1 MKLISF
7 ATLIGALP
15 LGTEAAL
22 YETKNWGSAA
32 SPATDCSGTQ
42 NQNSPQYH
50 HTDVCSA
57 ESLTTGSK
65 LRVANGVAYVDFYS
79 SKTCT
84 GSVTQTWNYGTI
96 GNCYSVLD
104 PTTSQ
109 ATGLTFSATLK
120 EESQLSWTD
129 VNVKI
134 TKLWYGATCGSDGGA
149 VIPLGTQTDNTGKCT
164 GTIDGFGDVSKV
176 AELEG
181 DSGFFY
187 EKVYASADSNQACVG
202 DYSTTNRYTYSGCN
216 TLTMAVDGT
225 EFAVSFTAESA
236 AASLTAM
243 VGTLFAGVALM
254 TAYLM

>member
-57 ESLTTGSK
+57 VDLTTGAK
-65 LRVANGVAYVDFYS
+65 LRVTDGVAYIDAYA

-84 GSVTQTWNYGTI
+84 GSVAQSINYGTV
-96 GNCYSVLD
+96 GNCYQLLD
-104 PTTSQ
+104 QSGATT
-109 ATGLTFSATLK
+109 GETFSATLK
-120 EESQLSWTD
+120 TESQVSWTD
-129 VNVKI
+129 VNVKL
-134 TKLWYGATCGSDGGA
+134 TGFWYGSSCGADGGA
-149 VIPLGTQTDNTGKCT
+149 VIPIGTQDDNTGKCT
-164 GTIDGFGDVSKV
+164 GTFDSFGDVSKA
-176 AELEG
+176 AELAG
-181 DSGFFY
+181 DPGFFY
-187 EKVYASADSNQACVG
+187 ELVYASADSDKKCVG
-202 DYSTTNRYTYSGCN
+202 DYSTTNRYKYTGCN
-216 TLTMAVDGT
+216 ALTVDIGGT
-225 EFAVSFTAESA
+225 ETAVSFTAESA